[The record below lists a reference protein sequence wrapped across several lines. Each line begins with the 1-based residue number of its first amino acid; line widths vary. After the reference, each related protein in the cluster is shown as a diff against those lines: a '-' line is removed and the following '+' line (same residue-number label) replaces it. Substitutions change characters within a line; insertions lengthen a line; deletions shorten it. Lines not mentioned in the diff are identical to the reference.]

1 MLETKQENE
10 QGQEAQQN
18 PSPVPGRVLGGEPL
32 GGQAQGLTFKAD
44 VEQSGEHKGQAN
56 GQEVAQEDGSL
67 GQGDLPK
74 GERL

>member
-32 GGQAQGLTFKAD
+32 GGEAQGLAFKAN
-44 VEQSGEHKGQAN
+44 VEQGGNDKGQSN
-56 GQEVAQEDGSL
+56 GQEVTQEDRSL

-74 GERL
+74 RKRL